1 MELTDETLDILQDIV
16 IDLEERIA
24 NLEESRKLYN
34 TADQAKV
41 AKYLEGQVQAHKNMI
56 ADLKKRFG
64 VSAKSD
70 RTNLIA
76 AAPDMLNALENLE
89 NDDEAIPDHAWWL
102 VQQAII
108 KAKGG
113 PVW

>member
-1 MELTDETLDILQDIV
+1 MKLTDETTDILQDIV
-16 IDLEERIA
+16 IDLQERIA
-24 NLEESRKLYN
+24 NLEENKSLLIISGE
-34 TADQAKV
+34 V
-41 AKYLEGQVQAHKNMI
+41 GIAKYTEGKIQAHKDII
-56 ADLKKRFG
+56 ADLQTRFG
-64 VSAKSD
+64 VSANSN
-70 RTNLIA
+70 RANLIA

-89 NDDEAIPDHAWWL
+89 NDDGAIPDHAWWL